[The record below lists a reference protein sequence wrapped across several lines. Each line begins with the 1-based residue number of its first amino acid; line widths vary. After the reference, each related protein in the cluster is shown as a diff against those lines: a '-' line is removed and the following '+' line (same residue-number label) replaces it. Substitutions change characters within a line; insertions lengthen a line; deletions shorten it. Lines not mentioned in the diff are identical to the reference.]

1 MSKRIALQQ
10 AEVSAAERETERESE
25 CKKERE
31 RESECK
37 KEGGRETEGQ
47 AKSSHR
53 ADTDGL
59 PCGKYIV
66 SVL

>member
-10 AEVSAAERETERESE
+10 AEVSAAERETEKESE

-31 RESECK
+31 RERQRVQ
-37 KEGGRETEGQ
+37 EGGRERSGG
-47 AKSSHR
+47 SHR

>member
-1 MSKRIALQQ
+1 MPQKGR
-10 AEVSAAERETERESE
+10 EREKASAR
-25 CKKERE
+25 KRERE
-31 RESECK
+31 RDSECK